1 MLNCTQR
8 HQDFTMTRHHAY
20 SRPVAGFVLWS
31 LLRAIGLGLLTL
43 VVLLGVIGLRS
54 LPLAGQLWNRPELAR
69 ANQQPVHAS
78 AQKPPAEVPFMC
90 C

>member
-1 MLNCTQR
+1 
-8 HQDFTMTRHHAY
+8 MTRHHTYPRGAA
-20 SRPVAGFVLWS
+20 SASGFVLWG

-69 ANQQPVHAS
+69 ANQQPVHA
-78 AQKPPAEVPFMC
+78 AAEKAPAEVPFVC

>member
-1 MLNCTQR
+1 
-8 HQDFTMTRHHAY
+8 MTRHHTYPRSAA
-20 SRPVAGFVLWS
+20 PAAGFVVWG

-69 ANQQPVHAS
+69 ANQQPVPVHA
-78 AQKPPAEVPFMC
+78 AAEKAPAEVPLAC

>member
-1 MLNCTQR
+1 
-8 HQDFTMTRHHAY
+8 MTRHHTFPRGAA
-20 SRPVAGFVLWS
+20 SAAGFVLWG
-31 LLRAIGLGLLTL
+31 LLRAIGLGVLTL

-69 ANQQPVHAS
+69 ANQQPLPVHA
-78 AQKPPAEVPFMC
+78 AAEKAPAEVPFVC

>member
-1 MLNCTQR
+1 
-8 HQDFTMTRHHAY
+8 MTRHHIYPRGAAPAA
-20 SRPVAGFVLWS
+20 SFVLWG

-69 ANQQPVHAS
+69 ANQQPLPAHA
-78 AQKPPAEVPFMC
+78 AAEKAPAEVPFAC